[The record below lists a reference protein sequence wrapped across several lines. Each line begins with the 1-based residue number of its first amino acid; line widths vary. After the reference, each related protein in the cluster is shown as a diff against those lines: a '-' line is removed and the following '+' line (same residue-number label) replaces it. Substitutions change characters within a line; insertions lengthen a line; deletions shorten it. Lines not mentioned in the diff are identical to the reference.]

1 MKKILFDADVLIH
14 FSKGD
19 SLDVLLELFP
29 GRISVLEQ
37 VRMEL
42 WETSAA
48 RIWLEAQFVDGTV
61 EHVELPS
68 VIEVLHEYAQL
79 ISRMGKGE
87 SACLVLARHDDRYL
101 ASSNIRDI
109 QKYCNKN
116 KIGFVTTMDV
126 ICMLEDSAI
135 WDQAGC
141 DAFISTVKSRGSRL
155 PVKTLAEYRKRFKT
169 RKV

>member
-14 FSKGD
+14 FSKAEA
-19 SLDVLLELFP
+19 LDILLELYP

-37 VRMEL
+37 VRQEL

-48 RIWLEAQFVDGTV
+48 RIWLEAQFVAGTV
-61 EHVELPS
+61 EHVELPAVGE
-68 VIEVLHEYAQL
+68 VIQEYAQL
-79 ISRMGKGE
+79 LRRMGKGE

-126 ICMLEDSAI
+126 VCMLEDAGIWSRSA
-135 WDQAGC
+135 C
-141 DAFISTVKSRGSRL
+141 DTFITTVKARGSRL
-155 PVKTLAEYRKRFKT
+155 PVKTLAAYRKKFKV

>member
-14 FSKGD
+14 FSKAE
-19 SLDVLLELFP
+19 SLDALLELFP

-37 VRMEL
+37 VRQEL

-48 RIWLEAQFVDGTV
+48 RIWLEAQYADGTI

-68 VIEVLHEYAQL
+68 VGEVILEYAQL

-126 ICMLEDSAI
+126 ICMLEDSGI
-135 WDQAGC
+135 WDQSAC
-141 DAFISTVKSRGSRL
+141 DTFITTVKSRGSRL
-155 PVKTLAEYRKRFKT
+155 PVKTLPEYRRRFKV
-169 RKV
+169 REV

>member
-19 SLDVLLELFP
+19 SLDVLLELYP

-37 VRMEL
+37 VRQEL

-48 RIWLEAQFVDGTV
+48 RIWLEAQFVAGTV
-61 EHVELPS
+61 EHIELPS
-68 VIEVLHEYAQL
+68 VMEVLYEYAQL
-79 ISRMGKGE
+79 INRMGKGE
-87 SACLVLARHDDRYL
+87 SACLVLAKHDDRYL

-126 ICMLEDSAI
+126 ICMLEDAGI
-135 WDQAGC
+135 WSRSDC
-141 DAFISTVKSRGSRL
+141 DTFITTVKARGSRL
-155 PVKTLAEYRKRFKT
+155 PVKTLAIYRKKFKV

>member
-14 FSKGD
+14 FSKAEA
-19 SLDVLLELFP
+19 LDVLLELYP

-37 VRMEL
+37 VRQEL
-42 WETSAA
+42 WETSVA
-48 RIWLEAQFVDGTV
+48 RIWLETQFAEGTV
-61 EHVELPS
+61 EHIVLPS
-68 VIEVLHEYAQL
+68 VGEVIQEYAQL

-87 SACLVLARHDDRYL
+87 SACLVLAKYDDRYL

-126 ICMLEDSAI
+126 ICMLEDAEI
-135 WDQAGC
+135 WDRADC
-141 DAFISTVKSRGSRL
+141 DAFITTVKSRGSRL
-155 PVKTLAEYRKRFKT
+155 PVKTLGEYRKKFKV
-169 RKV
+169 RSV